1 MEEKKTLWDYFDKN
15 IPIIAELEGEFNK
28 NHKRLKKLIEAKS
41 EPKKIIGVITQQ
53 KELIGRYFQQFKF
66 LKEICKKLGYDSFII
81 NKLNLVSLSRLVE
94 IAELIQA
101 NARKGNLDELYGYYK
116 AEEDAINRFNAENTE
131 FRGIKTDF
139 KPGFFSGVR
148 RWAGVMIAVI
158 TLISATSILAQQD
171 TTVVKQDTV
180 SVSIEKGG
188 FRNRPSSVSETP
200 DVKEIEDGL
209 KRSKKYREINKW
221 EIKDKKRIKHTVEF
235 NQGWYHGG
243 TFVYKIDGKIHVMNI
258 PKSRVILIKDIDG
271 KGLWTVT
278 ILKQSNIF
286 GWVSLLGGGI
296 ILVEKNGEFY
306 LVYSGDFVPM
316 EEWWK

>member
-158 TLISATSILAQQD
+158 AVATSAYFQGCASTAPKIKQNVIS
-171 TTVVKQDTV
+171 VVEGKFKDL
-180 SVSIEKGG
+180 
-188 FRNRPSSVSETP
+188 PSSIKKSYSIGF
-200 DVKEIEDGL
+200 IESNL
-209 KRSKKYREINKW
+209 KKSNSYRGIYEWGIQ
-221 EIKDKKRIKHTVEF
+221 DKNNREHIVEF
-235 NQGWYHGG
+235 IQGWYHNEL
-243 TFVYKIDGKIHVMNI
+243 F
-258 PKSRVILIKDIDG
+258 
-271 KGLWTVT
+271 
-278 ILKQSNIF
+278 LK
-286 GWVSLLGGGI
+286 LT
-296 ILVEKNGEFY
+296 
-306 LVYSGDFVPM
+306 
-316 EEWWK
+316 